1 VDLFIGK
8 QECSVDEKRR
18 FSLPPKFRPL
28 FGAEAIPSGYTH
40 HVVLIPW
47 YGGALAAFPVPR
59 WEEIQARITFL
70 DYTTPDFLDAKRACL
85 PRMERVHTD
94 PEGRLLL
101 TPEQHAWLRLTA
113 GSKDRLVVA
122 GVGQHCEVWNAAEWA
137 ELEKTGRNPATR
149 PPADVEYDKQLE
161 VLMRAA
167 RSEENARVRPPA
179 GSDDKVG

>member
-1 VDLFIGK
+1 MDLFIGK
-8 QECSVDEKRR
+8 QECAVDEKRR

-59 WEEIQARITFL
+59 WEEIQARITLL

-101 TPEQHAWLRLTA
+101 TAEQHAWLRLKA
-113 GSKDRLVVA
+113 GGKDRLVVA
-122 GVGQHCEVWNAAEWA
+122 GVGQHCEIWNAAEWA
-137 ELEKTGRNPATR
+137 EVEKTGRNPATR
-149 PPADVEYDKQLE
+149 PSADVEYDKQLE

-167 RSEENARVRPPA
+167 RSEEEARRRPQE
-179 GSDDKVG
+179 GSDETNS

>member
-1 VDLFIGK
+1 MDLFIGK